1 MTWISWRV
9 SPFITSIFFILGVF
23 TLYEVLIDWIKS
35 KIKIN
40 KFNLNEHFIE
50 SLFGILYMLI
60 FIFSM
65 QASIVGRSVS
75 WQFMNFQI
83 IALIFCAYFLN
94 IHVPYYVFIP
104 IVLIYMVFNS
114 SINYWQSW
122 CHGFTL
128 MFFYWSMYYVYT
140 WSQNKK
146 YPFLYYIDTG
156 VLFGGLLW
164 FFVKIKFGFSWQ
176 VLVEQWFYLIIFEVL
191 LYSYVRMLFRED
203 RLKLHLTESAT
214 HDALTKSLNY
224 AAYESEI
231 KYLFEN
237 YQENNLNLSMMM
249 IDIDHFKSVNDTYG
263 HLSGDQV
270 LQHVVDVVQT
280 VINANDSKVKLYRT
294 GGEEFNIIFPDYDLE
309 SAKIFV
315 KEIFNALNHLQVNL
329 VNQRINI
336 SVSVGVSEIS
346 KHDIT
351 PNDFYSRVD
360 SNLYQS
366 KKNGRMQ
373 ITAK

>member
-1 MTWISWRV
+1 
-9 SPFITSIFFILGVF
+9 
-23 TLYEVLIDWIKS
+23 
-35 KIKIN
+35 
-40 KFNLNEHFIE
+40 
-50 SLFGILYMLI
+50 
-60 FIFSM
+60 
-65 QASIVGRSVS
+65 
-75 WQFMNFQI
+75 
-83 IALIFCAYFLN
+83 
-94 IHVPYYVFIP
+94 
-104 IVLIYMVFNS
+104 
-114 SINYWQSW
+114 
-122 CHGFTL
+122 
-128 MFFYWSMYYVYT
+128 
-140 WSQNKK
+140 
-146 YPFLYYIDTG
+146 
-156 VLFGGLLW
+156 
-164 FFVKIKFGFSWQ
+164 
-176 VLVEQWFYLIIFEVL
+176 
-191 LYSYVRMLFRED
+191 
-203 RLKLHLTESAT
+203 
-214 HDALTKSLNY
+214 
-224 AAYESEI
+224 
-231 KYLFEN
+231 
-237 YQENNLNLSMMM
+237 
-249 IDIDHFKSVNDTYG
+249 
-263 HLSGDQV
+263 V